1 MEQFFSETETGAL
14 PPSHMAISDYAYDKS
29 NIIVFT
35 TRLSPSLL
43 EFWSDEFNFEC
54 SLRLL
59 DDLKQQQKIAD
70 IKFHQQRHKALLTVL
85 FTRYVINLVLGISN
99 PFAPVSF
106 TYNEYGKPL
115 LPDFQFNSSSSNNIV
130 CMVVEFSTHPIGVD
144 LSHSKQKISN
154 VNYLEEFRPIFDES
168 EIPQVDTYFKF
179 NHFWTL
185 KEAFTKLLGSGL
197 NIELAGFCFEVGE
210 GFNAETY
217 KYVGKQS
224 QSGCYDYT
232 LPWFQ
237 DVKVNVDK
245 LKEKKNQFLESLEK
259 EEFYCYSSILEN
271 GMGGDLPVIITII
284 NQNKDKTVRPI
295 EVQLERILNDY
306 I

>member
-1 MEQFFSETETGAL
+1 
-14 PPSHMAISDYAYDKS
+14 MAISEYAYDKS

-43 EFWSDEFNFEC
+43 EFWSDDFNFEC

-59 DDLKQQQKIAD
+59 DDLKQQQKIAY
-70 IKFHQQRHKALLTVL
+70 IKFHHQRHKALLTAL
-85 FTRYVINLVLGISN
+85 FTRYAINLVLGVSN

-106 TYNEYGKPL
+106 AYNDYGKPS
-115 LPDFQFNSSSSNNIV
+115 LPDFQFNSSSSNDIV

-154 VNYLEEFRPIFDES
+154 VNFLKEFRPIFDES
-168 EIPQVDTYFKF
+168 EAPQVDTYFKF

-197 NIELAGFCFEVGE
+197 NIELADFCFEVGK
-210 GFNAETY
+210 GFNVETY
-217 KYVGKQS
+217 KYVEEPSKS
-224 QSGCYDYT
+224 DCYDYT
-232 LPWFQ
+232 LSWFQ
-237 DVKVNVDK
+237 DIEVNVEK

-259 EEFYCYSSILEN
+259 EEFHCYSSILEN
-271 GMGGDLPVIITII
+271 GNGDDLPVIITII
-284 NQNKDKTVRPI
+284 NQNKEKTIRPI
-295 EVQLERILNDY
+295 EVQLERILHEY